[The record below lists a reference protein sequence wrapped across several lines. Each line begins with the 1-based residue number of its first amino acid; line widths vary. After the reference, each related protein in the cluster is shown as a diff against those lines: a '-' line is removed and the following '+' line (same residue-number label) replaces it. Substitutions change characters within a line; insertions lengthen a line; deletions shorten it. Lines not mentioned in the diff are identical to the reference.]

1 MLNYLKH
8 FQTNECFWHCI
19 HSETEE
25 EISFDPGDIISEVDE
40 FDPGWWKGRAP
51 DGQYGMF
58 PANYVELIGES
69 EETKIEPDPSTEEVP
84 NILCVCK
91 HYCIIF
97 IIIIIINVIIINIVV
112 ITIIRDYCLGGS
124 RLTYT
129 VYQVHHRTLFHEI
142 IEDKIIIILFIYL
155 LAALL
160 HPSCTLGTFT
170 M

>member
-1 MLNYLKH
+1 MSV
-8 FQTNECFWHCI
+8 FWHCI

-40 FDPGWWKGRAP
+40 FDLGWWKGRAP
-51 DGQYGMF
+51 DGHYGMF

-69 EETKIEPDPSTEEVP
+69 EETKIEPNPSTEEVP
-84 NILCVCK
+84 NTLCVCK

-97 IIIIIINVIIINIVV
+97 IIIIIIIIIINVIIINIVV
-112 ITIIRDYCLGGS
+112 ITIIRDYCLGRS

-129 VYQVHHRTLFHEI
+129 VYQVHHRTSSFSQNHLRQN
-142 IEDKIIIILFIYL
+142 LFIYL